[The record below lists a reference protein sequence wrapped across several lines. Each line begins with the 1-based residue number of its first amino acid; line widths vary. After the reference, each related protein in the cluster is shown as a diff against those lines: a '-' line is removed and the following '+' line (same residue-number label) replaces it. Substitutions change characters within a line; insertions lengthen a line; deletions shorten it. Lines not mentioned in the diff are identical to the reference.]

1 MGVAIITMRRLVIVA
16 AVLAVAVAG
25 CAKTYPL
32 RTADRNPA
40 AVGTITAGEDQNKN
54 TTLEVR
60 VEHLAPPPSLESTL
74 STYVVWV
81 RPNASQEFTNVGQL
95 AMQNDRSGLLKATT
109 PFPEFEVLVTA
120 EQSGTAKV
128 PSPFVVLEGHARRR

>member
-1 MGVAIITMRRLVIVA
+1 MVT

-54 TTLEVR
+54 TTVEVR

-81 RPNASQEFTNVGQL
+81 RPNTSQEFTNVGQL
-95 AMQNDRSGLLKATT
+95 AMQKDRSGVLKATT

-128 PSPFVVLEGHARRR
+128 PVRSSSWRGTRGDAD